1 MGLHPQPSSAKVPS
15 RAKTAAAAG
24 PTAGLTPPSDSAEGS
39 AIRRPPRRSWHA
51 GDVRCHRPVR
61 VHTMTK
67 SEGKAEVIDLKGLLA
82 RDEDFVRAAV
92 EALVQAALEA
102 EMTEAI
108 GAAKGERSE
117 TRLSYRSGYYSR
129 SLITRVGTLELRVPQ
144 DRMGRFSTELF
155 ERYQRSEKALVGT
168 LAEMYVQGVS
178 TRKVKAVTEA
188 LCGHSF
194 SASAISAVNKSLDD
208 GLKAFAERR
217 LNENY
222 PYLILDA
229 RYEKVREAGVIVS
242 QAVLVAVAVDE
253 DGRRQILAVGLANRE
268 SRSSWRDFLSGLK
281 ARGLAGVE
289 FVVSDNHK
297 GLKAAIR
304 EVLPEAA
311 WQRCYVHFLRNA
323 LDYVPRKVDDDCLQ
337 ELRWFYDRRN
347 LAEVRR
353 DIAAWL
359 AKWQAKYPRLCN
371 WVEDNIEETLTY
383 YRLPLQHHKHMKST
397 NMLERLNQELKRR
410 THVVRIFPNAES
422 CLRLVRAL
430 AVEIHED
437 WIEAHRYLNMEM
449 LREQRKQL
457 QLLEAA

>member
-1 MGLHPQPSSAKVPS
+1 MLVMSNVTDPC
-15 RAKTAAAAG
+15 
-24 PTAGLTPPSDSAEGS
+24 EG
-39 AIRRPPRRSWHA
+39 
-51 GDVRCHRPVR
+51 
-61 VHTMTK
+61 HTMTK
-67 SEGKAEVIDLKGLLA
+67 GKVRAEAIDLKELLA

-92 EALVQAALEA
+92 EGLVQAALEA

-108 GAAKGERSE
+108 GAAKGERTE

-129 SLITRVGTLELRVPQ
+129 SLVTRVGTLELRVPQ
-144 DRMGRFSTELF
+144 DRLGRFSTELF

-168 LAEMYVQGVS
+168 LVEMYVQGVS

-188 LCGHSF
+188 LCGHTF
-194 SASAISAVNKSLDD
+194 SASSISAINKSLDES
-208 GLKAFAERR
+208 LKAFAERR
-217 LNENY
+217 LTESY

-229 RYEKVREAGVIVS
+229 RYEKVRDAGVIVS
-242 QAVLVAVAVDE
+242 QAVLIAVGVDE
-253 DGRRQILAVGLANRE
+253 DGRRQILAVELANRE

-289 FVVSDNHK
+289 FVVSDDHS
-297 GLKAAIR
+297 GLVQAIR

-337 ELRWFYDRRN
+337 ELRWIYDRRK

-353 DIAAWL
+353 DIAQWL
-359 AKWQAKYPRLCN
+359 AKWQAKYSRLCN
-371 WVEDNIEETLTY
+371 WVEEHIEETLTY
-383 YRLPLQHHKHMKST
+383 YRLPLPHHKHLKST

-430 AVEIHED
+430 AVETHEN
-437 WIEAHRYLNMEM
+437 WLEATRYLNMDHWKEQKKEA
-449 LREQRKQL
+449 LRAL
-457 QLLEAA
+457 AA